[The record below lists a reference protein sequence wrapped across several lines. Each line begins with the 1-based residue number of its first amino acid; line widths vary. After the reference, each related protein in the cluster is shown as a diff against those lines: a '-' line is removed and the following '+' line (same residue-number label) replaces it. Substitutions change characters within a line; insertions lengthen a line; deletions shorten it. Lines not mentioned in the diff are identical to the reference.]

1 MEWLNNPHYLLL
13 AELYSRSG
21 EGSLR
26 EDVRCY
32 LEGGFVF
39 SSENY
44 FLFGKPVDSAAK
56 ATDILSARVFFPWNR
71 IDAWFVAGFS
81 GDMKTALSDGVLPFF
96 LPKIGFCRAF
106 NDRLGLRF
114 YDMERWLVRIQAMQ
128 TKSEGE

>member
-1 MEWLNNPHYLLL
+1 MECWNNPHFHSL
-13 AELYSRSG
+13 AALYASSG
-21 EGSLR
+21 EGSLQD
-26 EDVRCY
+26 DVRCY
-32 LEGGFVF
+32 LESGFVF
-39 SSENY
+39 STENY

-56 ATDILSARVFFPWNR
+56 ATDIMSAQVFFPWNR
-71 IDAWFVAGFS
+71 INAWFVAGFS

-114 YDMERWLVRIQAMQ
+114 YDMERWLGRIQAMQ